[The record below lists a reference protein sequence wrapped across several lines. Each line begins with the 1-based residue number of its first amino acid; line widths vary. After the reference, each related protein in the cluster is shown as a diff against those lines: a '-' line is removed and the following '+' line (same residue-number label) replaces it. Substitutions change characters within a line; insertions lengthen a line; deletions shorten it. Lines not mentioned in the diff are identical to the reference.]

1 MKRLPLYLTRLFAS
15 ETAQLFVVAVL
26 LLYLIQCLRIF
37 DLVSVRGQ
45 NILTLLGQAALSMP
59 PLMVVFFY
67 VCLGIGIGRALRG
80 LQASQ
85 ELHIIHASRRVGAIL
100 SALALSVGAGTL
112 AILTLT
118 HIVEP
123 IANRNINEWS
133 AAIAADL
140 VGRTLT
146 PNRFAEVV
154 PGVTVV
160 IGGRQGNGEITDFF
174 ADDARSSEQR
184 RTYIA
189 AQATIGTDE
198 QGYVLQLRDGKLQY
212 FTATGQYSEV
222 GFDRYDMAV
231 DRLTGAIEDRDV
243 VAETSTPALLMRAR
257 EAGVELTPQA
267 SEALFRR
274 TAEGLR
280 VIALGM
286 LVGAIAA
293 FPHGRRNRR
302 QLPLEI
308 GVLLLAFLERGLNTF
323 LPVPR
328 PYDSFSGTVLLLAVA
343 LLMWAYKL
351 RLLAPV
357 RGARRQSPLRPAQAR
372 RP

>member
-1 MKRLPLYLTRLFAS
+1 MKRLPLYLSRLFVT
-15 ETAQLFVVAVL
+15 ETAALFAVAAFL
-26 LLYLIQCLRIF
+26 FYLIQCLRIF

-59 PLMVVFFY
+59 PLMVVFFH

-80 LQASQ
+80 LQGSH
-85 ELHIIHASRRVGAIL
+85 ELHIIHASRRVSAIL
-100 SALALSVGAGTL
+100 AALGMTIGGGTL
-112 AILTLT
+112 AILLLT
-118 HIVEP
+118 HVIEP

-146 PNRFAEVV
+146 PNRFAEVA

-174 ADDARSSEQR
+174 ADDARSETQR

-198 QGYVLQLRDGKLQY
+198 DGYVLQLRDGKLQY
-212 FTATGQYSEV
+212 FTSGGQYSEV
-222 GFDRYDMAV
+222 AFDRYDMAV
-231 DRLTGAIEDRDV
+231 DRLTGAVEDRDI
-243 VAETSTPALLMRAR
+243 VAETSTPALLMAAA
-257 EAGVELTPQA
+257 EAGVPLSPQA
-267 SEALFRR
+267 TEAVFRR
-274 TAEGLR
+274 SAEGLR
-280 VIALGM
+280 VMALGV

-293 FPHGRRNRR
+293 FPHGRRTGRR
-302 QLPLEI
+302 LPLEI

-328 PYDSFSGTVLLLAVA
+328 PYDSFSGSVVLLGIGV
-343 LLMWAYKL
+343 LMWGWKL
-351 RLLAPV
+351 RV
-357 RGARRQSPLRPAQAR
+357 LRPVQAR
-372 RP
+372 PRSRRLDGLI